1 MKDLLQQ
8 GLNYWMQLRP
18 REQLL
23 LSLAGL
29 VLLLALLFLLV
40 WEPVMQEHRR
50 LQQNLVQQQ
59 QLLAWMQQSAA
70 EVRRLQ
76 GGKGQQRQDRARAG
90 QSLLALIDS
99 TAKRARLGAAL
110 KRVEPDGAGRVRV
123 WLEQAA
129 FDDLVRW
136 LGQLQQ
142 RYGVRVDSIAVDR
155 DDKPGRV
162 AARVVFAGSAT

>member
-1 MKDLLQQ
+1 MKALVQQ
-8 GLNYWMQLRP
+8 VLSYWMQLRP
-18 REQLL
+18 REQALL
-23 LSLAGL
+23 GVAGL
-29 VLLLALLFLLV
+29 VLLLAVLFMLV

-50 LQQNLVQQQ
+50 LQQGLVQQQ
-59 QLLAWMQQSAA
+59 ELLAWMQQSAA

-76 GGKGQQRQDRARAG
+76 AGAGQSRQARARGG

-110 KRVEPDGAGRVRV
+110 KRVEPDGSGRVRV

-155 DDKPGRV
+155 DEKPGRV
-162 AARVVFAGSAT
+162 AARVVFAGSTP